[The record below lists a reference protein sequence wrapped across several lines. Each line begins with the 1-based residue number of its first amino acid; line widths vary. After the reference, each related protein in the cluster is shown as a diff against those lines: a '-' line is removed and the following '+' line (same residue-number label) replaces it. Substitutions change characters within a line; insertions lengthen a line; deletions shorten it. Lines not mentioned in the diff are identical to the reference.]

1 MASFRDYDEVMLK
14 RIKYVSRFAK
24 PLSADE
30 IDKLAE
36 QSTRNNKEHGITG
49 VLMTSG
55 GMFFQVIEG
64 EKEHVDALYGN
75 IINDK
80 RHRDVLLLSVEEG
93 VADRLFPD
101 WSMKKVDLDAGS
113 NVRTEPLKML
123 LTNII
128 QQRHLI
134 DESSKALERAVWREM
149 VDAGSKSKS
158 R

>member
-1 MASFRDYDEVMLK
+1 
-14 RIKYVSRFAK
+14 
-24 PLSADE
+24 
-30 IDKLAE
+30 
-36 QSTRNNKEHGITG
+36 
-49 VLMTSG
+49 
-55 GMFFQVIEG
+55 VIEG